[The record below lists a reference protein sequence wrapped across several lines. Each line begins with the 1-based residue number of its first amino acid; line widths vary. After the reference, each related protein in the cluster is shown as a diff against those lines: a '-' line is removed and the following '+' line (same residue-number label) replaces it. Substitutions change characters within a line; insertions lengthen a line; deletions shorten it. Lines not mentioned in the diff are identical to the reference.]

1 MVNADRTTSK
11 TLTSAGWFDIQI
23 NGLDGVDFNRAGVT
37 PPEFEKAV
45 RANWR
50 AGVTRF
56 LPTVITG
63 LEDHLSA
70 CLRSIDEA
78 VTASELVSDA
88 VPGIHLE
95 GPFISPE
102 DGARGAHPLK
112 AVRPPDLAMFDRL
125 QAAAGGRI
133 TLVTVAPE
141 HPGSVEFIRELSS
154 RGIRIALGHTLA
166 TTEQISAAVDA
177 GATLSTHLGNGI
189 PASINRHHNQI
200 WDQLADERL
209 TASAIFDGHHLPPNL
224 MRVVHKVKGE
234 GLLVLVSDAVSL
246 AGMPPGR
253 YTEHVGGAVEL
264 HPNGRLTQ
272 ADSNYLAGSAS
283 LLLAGVNTALAVLDI
298 EPYAVFELVTR
309 APERAMGLEP
319 RDDRLKLRLEVSE
332 AQSPNPS
339 SRHEPSTGVR
349 EEDPHPLNPSSRQ
362 TPSTG
367 VRENTPETRRTNAYS
382 TRHLT
387 IEEVWVKGTLVHAN
401 GEDLR

>member
-1 MVNADRTTSK
+1 MGAAGRLRGRRSHEVVATSHTTPRSV
-11 TLTSAGWFDIQI
+11 TSPGWFDLQI

-37 PPEFEKAV
+37 PTEFEKAV

-70 CLRSIDEA
+70 CLRAIDEA
-78 VTASELVSDA
+78 VTASELVADA

-95 GPFISPE
+95 GPFISPV
-102 DGARGAHPLK
+102 DGARGAHPLE

-141 HPGSVEFIRELSS
+141 HPGSVEFIRELTG
-154 RGIRIALGHTLA
+154 RGVRIAIGHTLA
-166 TTEQISAAVDA
+166 TTEQLAAAVDA

-189 PASINRHHNQI
+189 PATINRHHNQI
-200 WDQLADERL
+200 WDQLADSRL
-209 TASAIFDGHHLPPNL
+209 TATAIFDGHHLPPNL
-224 MRVVHKVKGE
+224 MRVLHEVKGE

-283 LLLAGVNTALAVLDI
+283 LLLAGVNTALAVLEI
-298 EPYAVFELVTR
+298 EPYAIFELVTR

-319 RDDRLKLRLEVSE
+319 RDDRLKLSI
-332 AQSPNPS
+332 
-339 SRHEPSTGVR
+339 GVR
-349 EEDPHPLNPSSRQ
+349 EVTSETGRSASKAARQ
-362 TPSTG
+362 
-367 VRENTPETRRTNAYS
+367 V
-382 TRHLT
+382 T
-387 IEEVWVKGTLVHAN
+387 IEEVWVRGALVHAN